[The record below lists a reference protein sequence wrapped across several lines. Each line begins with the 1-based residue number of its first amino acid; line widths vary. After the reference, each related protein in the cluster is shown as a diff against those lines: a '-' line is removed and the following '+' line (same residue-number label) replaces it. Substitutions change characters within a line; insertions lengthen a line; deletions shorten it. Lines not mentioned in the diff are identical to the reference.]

1 MSAITPEKQFY
12 RGVRSCIAWLHA
24 HADTM
29 NDPHARRVLNGAAF
43 SLGVDKPTPC
53 GVETTPADQPA
64 VDSQVSGGSDP
75 TVYPPTPTP
84 PGGDTRL
91 SGEVEEVCARLEQRC
106 GRGSV
111 EHEAADLLRQLAAD
125 NATRKALCEE
135 AIELGKSYQSG
146 LQACEAERDRRT
158 EIVRGEYNHW
168 LKEAARHKRPSGAN
182 SDHAARDLERA
193 KVAQRILAKFVARQA
208 LKDNDHE

>member
-1 MSAITPEKQFY
+1 MNTRTP
-12 RGVRSCIAWLHA
+12 
-24 HADTM
+24 
-29 NDPHARRVLNGAAF
+29 
-43 SLGVDKPTPC
+43 
-53 GVETTPADQPA
+53 
-64 VDSQVSGGSDP
+64 
-75 TVYPPTPTP
+75 P

-135 AIELGKSYQSG
+135 AIELGKSYQSR
-146 LQACEAERDRRT
+146 LQACEAERDRLKAA
-158 EIVRGEYNHW
+158 VRLWDTALTYDGQQRKYRWNTRN
-168 LKEAARHKRPSGAN
+168 LDRAFEAT
-182 SDHAARDLERA
+182 
-193 KVAQRILAKFVARQA
+193 RQA

>member
-1 MSAITPEKQFY
+1 MNTRTP
-12 RGVRSCIAWLHA
+12 
-24 HADTM
+24 
-29 NDPHARRVLNGAAF
+29 
-43 SLGVDKPTPC
+43 
-53 GVETTPADQPA
+53 
-64 VDSQVSGGSDP
+64 
-75 TVYPPTPTP
+75 P

-135 AIELGKSYQSG
+135 AIELGKSYQSR
-146 LQACEAERDRRT
+146 LQACEAERDRLKAELEAIANPEYGIGFNRL
-158 EIVRGEYNHW
+158 RGIAR
-168 LKEAARHKRPSGAN
+168 AALAGRPRPTVPGPAHGAHGCN
-182 SDHAARDLERA
+182 ERNA
-193 KVAQRILAKFVARQA
+193 LRRARQA